1 MIKMPKNGKI
11 VGFKNYERKI
21 KSPFMV
27 SAGFKSTLVPEN
39 NGKQSPNES
48 YMNKCQI
55 HVPFS
60 YGYKFVCVDDQHIQ
74 ICSNTMEQNKKQ
86 GVTCT

>member
-1 MIKMPKNGKI
+1 MLATVLKLMKKKKIKMPKNGKI

-39 NGKQSPNES
+39 NGK
-48 YMNKCQI
+48 
-55 HVPFS
+55 
-60 YGYKFVCVDDQHIQ
+60 
-74 ICSNTMEQNKKQ
+74 
-86 GVTCT
+86 